1 MVWYMSCRKW
11 KVNNIVW
18 MWVWRN
24 WALVGVAQ
32 WQYWDGGILA
42 ETWRKRKNQPYKV
55 WENNVPIRGKAQH
68 KVPEAGKSCECVQ
81 NSKKGVMA
89 GAERVNG
96 ESEDGGQWGWGGCR
110 GHRKEFGFYSK
121 CKEKSLEGFK
131 QGNNV
136 MWFIVLKDPCP
147 KL

>member
-55 WENNVPIRGKAQH
+55 WENDVPIRGKAQH

-96 ESEDGGQWGWGGCR
+96 ESEDGGQWGWGGCS
-110 GHRKEFGFYSK
+110 GHVMGAAGATGR
-121 CKEKSLEGFK
+121 SLDFTLSAKRSHWKVLSREI
-131 QGNNV
+131 
-136 MWFIVLKDPCP
+136 MWCDL
-147 KL
+147 